1 MTLALTP
8 LIYVRTSALHT
19 LTVLSLLR
27 NIQSRQP
34 HAISFAKI
42 TLSEKEPNSQWQ
54 QLHNKAFPPGMDAT
68 NLDTTSMP
76 AIQEM
81 PVTSAITNLM
91 EGDTIKLHGGKI
103 SIKGYAYSGGG
114 SPILRVDASSDG
126 GKTWHTANISYH
138 HKEKKYPHHW
148 TWSLW
153 DIKLPVLV
161 GAKEVDIWI
170 KAVDSSYQ
178 TQPET
183 VGHIWNIGGNLNNS
197 YHKVKVKIEA

>member
-8 LIYVRTSALHT
+8 LIYVRTSPLHT

-103 SIKGYAYSGGG
+103 YIKGQ
-114 SPILRVDASSDG
+114 
-126 GKTWHTANISYH
+126 KTI
-138 HKEKKYPHHW
+138 
-148 TWSLW
+148 
-153 DIKLPVLV
+153 
-161 GAKEVDIWI
+161 
-170 KAVDSSYQ
+170 
-178 TQPET
+178 
-183 VGHIWNIGGNLNNS
+183 
-197 YHKVKVKIEA
+197 